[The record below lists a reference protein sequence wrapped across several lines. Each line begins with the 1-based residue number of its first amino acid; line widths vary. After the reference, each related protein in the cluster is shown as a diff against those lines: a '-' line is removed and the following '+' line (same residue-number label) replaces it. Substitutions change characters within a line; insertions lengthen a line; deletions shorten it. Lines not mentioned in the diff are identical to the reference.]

1 MTWKETGMTK
11 TRVKSLLLGRI
22 DQEWSF
28 YDAETGNRVGLVYKP
43 KIEALADLDRYS
55 RECGWE

>member
-22 DQEWSF
+22 DREWSF
-28 YDAETGNRVGLVYKP
+28 YDAETGNRVGLVYKT